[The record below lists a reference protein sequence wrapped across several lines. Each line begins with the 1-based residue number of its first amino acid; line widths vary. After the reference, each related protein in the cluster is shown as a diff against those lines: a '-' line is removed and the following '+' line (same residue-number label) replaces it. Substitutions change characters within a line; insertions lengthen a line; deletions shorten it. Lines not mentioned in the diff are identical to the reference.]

1 MEPCLTTGLFSG
13 RNAPKPHY
21 GTPAFRHALTPRPAL
36 SLLLAGMIHGQLSP
50 AFRDGAFSC
59 RRAGWFSPLAPSLSQ
74 VDDGRNGEG
83 HPMLPRRAMSD
94 LVVGLLVLVTVL
106 GTALTNW
113 LVDVVDQTS
122 ASFLHDLVVGAGAGL
137 AAFVGVALYEL
148 LIAPWHP

>member
-1 MEPCLTTGLFSG
+1 
-13 RNAPKPHY
+13 
-21 GTPAFRHALTPRPAL
+21 
-36 SLLLAGMIHGQLSP
+36 
-50 AFRDGAFSC
+50 
-59 RRAGWFSPLAPSLSQ
+59 
-74 VDDGRNGEG
+74 
-83 HPMLPRRAMSD
+83 MLPRRAMSD
-94 LVVGLLVLVTVL
+94 LVVGLLVLVTAL